1 MLNILFS
8 SENIDFAQV
17 SEALLQDY
25 LTLVNDYAG
34 VGRFIGRKDEPT
46 PPEKERKWVR
56 KKQEENAALYSM
68 IERKSGEFIGNIE
81 LMDIT
86 GAEAELGIAITAA
99 KQDLGYGTEAIR
111 RVTEY
116 AAQELGLER
125 IFLKAYPFNA
135 RAIHVYEKCGF
146 REYERT
152 EADVYMELDC
162 RKNPGMRIRELT
174 PEDIPAL
181 LPLYLDW
188 YNGHEGGCW
197 TEETAAKR
205 ICQVLTIRDA
215 YGLILEE
222 AGRPIGFAMGYFKP
236 YDDLTGY
243 TLEEIVIAGNRQ
255 GKGLGSRLLGELEAR
270 VKARGAA
277 CVELQAVA
285 DEMHE
290 HYYGKSGYR
299 NAKNFVMKVKRLT

>member
-1 MLNILFS
+1 MLNIRFS

-17 SEALLQDY
+17 SEELIPDY
-25 LTLVNDYAG
+25 LAMVNDMEH
-34 VGRFIGRKDEPT
+34 VERFIGPRHEPYTPEDEIG
-46 PPEKERKWVR
+46 WVR
-56 KKQEENAALYSM
+56 KKLAEKAVVFSM
-68 IERKSGEFIGNIE
+68 LERRSGGFIGNIE
-81 LMDIT
+81 LMDPT

-99 KQDLGYGTEAIR
+99 RQDMGYGTEAIR
-111 RVTEY
+111 RIAEY
-116 AAQELGLER
+116 GFRELGLRR
-125 IFLKAYPFNA
+125 ICLKAFAFNT
-135 RAIHVYEKCGF
+135 RALHVYEKCGF
-146 REYERT
+146 REYTRT
-152 EADVYMELDC
+152 ETDVYMELDL
-162 RKNPGMRIRELT
+162 RENAGMRLRELT

-197 TEETAAKR
+197 TEETAEKR

-215 YGLILEE
+215 YGLLLEE
-222 AGRPIGFAMGYFKP
+222 NGRPIGFAMGYFKP

-243 TLEEIVIAGNRQ
+243 TLEEIVIAGDRQ
-255 GKGLGSRLLGELEAR
+255 GMGLGSRLLGELEAR

-290 HYYGKSGYR
+290 HYYGKAGYQ
-299 NAKNFVMKVKRLT
+299 NAKNFVMKVKWLT